1 MFVAEARLAFVALPS
16 CRADVWISFPIA
28 GDEAYK
34 RSKGGTI
41 VVLLCMLRCLVGRK
55 IKRKGTESRPSHSL
69 ESFFLNWKL
78 NGLAQF
84 KTKIQRP

>member
-28 GDEAYK
+28 GDEAYE

-41 VVLLCMLRCLVGRK
+41 VVLLCMLRL
-55 IKRKGTESRPSHSL
+55 P
-69 ESFFLNWKL
+69 
-78 NGLAQF
+78 GLAARSRERAQS
-84 KTKIQRP
+84 RA

>member
-28 GDEAYK
+28 GDEAYE

-41 VVLLCMLRCLVGRK
+41 VVLLCMLRLPGWPQDQE
-55 IKRKGTESRPSHSL
+55 KGHRVAP
-69 ESFFLNWKL
+69 KP
-78 NGLAQF
+78 Q
-84 KTKIQRP
+84 P